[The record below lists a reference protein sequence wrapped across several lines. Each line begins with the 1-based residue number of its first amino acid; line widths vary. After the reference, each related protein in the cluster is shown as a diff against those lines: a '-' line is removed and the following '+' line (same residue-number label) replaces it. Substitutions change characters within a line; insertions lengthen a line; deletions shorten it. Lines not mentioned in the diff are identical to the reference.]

1 MTLLEKNLLVSID
14 KHRRLLFLVIAAVI
28 GLLIRW
34 AGRDFVSFDMRD
46 ALLPWFDQIKAA
58 GGLPA
63 LSSQV
68 GDYGLFYQTIISL
81 MTYVSVPAIYQYKLL
96 SVIFDAALAVMAALE
111 LGKRR
116 RAAEVMQ
123 RRVIRDS
130 VDAFEYIQDRLTDLD
145 HEEFWMISL
154 KNNHEILE
162 KFRISTG
169 GVTSTIVD
177 SKLIF
182 KKLILSNAVA
192 FILCHNHPSDK
203 LAPSLQDRQLTK
215 RLSQAALLLD
225 MRLLDHLVIGHQHY
239 FSFKDEGLL

>member
-1 MTLLEKNLLVSID
+1 MQETLQKKTGFSPDELPREKMRLHGPEQLSDAELLAILLRSGTVQENVLELSKRILSDSGGNLVELSQ
-14 KHRRLLFLVIAAVI
+14 KRLEDF
-28 GLLIRW
+28 IRY
-34 AGRDFVSFDMRD
+34 
-46 ALLPWFDQIKAA
+46 
-58 GGLPA
+58 GGVGEAKA
-63 LSSQV
+63 LS
-68 GDYGLFYQTIISL
+68 
-81 MTYVSVPAIYQYKLL
+81 
-96 SVIFDAALAVMAALE
+96 VMAALE